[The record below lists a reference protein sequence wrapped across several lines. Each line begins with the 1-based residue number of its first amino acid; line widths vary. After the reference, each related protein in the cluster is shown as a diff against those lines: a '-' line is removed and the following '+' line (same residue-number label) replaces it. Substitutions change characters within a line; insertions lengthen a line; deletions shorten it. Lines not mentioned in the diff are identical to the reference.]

1 MQGTL
6 QVLQTYITLAILEEG
21 RVNGAM
27 QSALELMAFY
37 HRANQRAHHVP
48 LSAFY
53 NDAGAQLLQSCGR
66 CVRKAHTAAPPALVT
81 WGMICPAA

>member
-37 HRANQRAHHVP
+37 HRANHRAHHVP

-53 NDAGAQLLQSCGR
+53 NDAGAQLLRSCAR
-66 CVRKAHTAAPPALVT
+66 CVRTAHTAAPPALAA
-81 WGMICPAA
+81 WGMDRPAA